1 MNTPS
6 MEVIFLILSGVILM
20 AGILYWFWSHIQLTQ
35 KKVQLLEN
43 AVFELRGMLAN
54 KGPDP
59 PAPVAVI
66 SGGSSPPVTV
76 YKDLNEDEEDDWVAT
91 SDSWA
96 PATADQISH
105 VSTPLDAL
113 YGDSGSGSGDLM
125 PGGRIDAPLPVAEE
139 EISLEQKLAER
150 SQQESQFRD
159 LFVPAASPPKTEVSA
174 QQPQPQPQQ
183 SQPSTA
189 SLESMPVKELRR
201 LAEER
206 GIVGAAEMRKKDIL
220 ASLRS
225 QIPSAERTVDIAEL
239 VKVEEE
245 AVAQP
250 ADNSDDIKEIP
261 ILE

>member
-1 MNTPS
+1 M
-6 MEVIFLILSGVILM
+6 ILSGVILM

-59 PAPVAVI
+59 PAAVI
-66 SGGSSPPVTV
+66 SGGGSGAPATV
-76 YKDLNEDEEDDWVAT
+76 YKDLKDDEEEDDWAAT
-91 SDSWA
+91 PNTWA
-96 PATADQISH
+96 PATADQIAH
-105 VSTPLDAL
+105 VSTPLEN
-113 YGDSGSGSGDLM
+113 GDSGTDLM
-125 PGGRIDAPLPVAEE
+125 PGGRIDTPVPVAEE

-159 LFVPAASPPKTEVSA
+159 LFVPAASPPKTETVVTS
-174 QQPQPQPQQ
+174 QPQEQQ
-183 SQPSTA
+183 QVAAA

-206 GIVGAAEMRKKDIL
+206 GIAGAAEMRKKDL
-220 ASLRS
+220 LTSLRN
-225 QIPSAERTVDIAEL
+225 QIPSVDRTVDIAEL
-239 VKVEEE
+239 VNPKVEEE
-245 AVAQP
+245 EAQP
-250 ADNSDDIKEIP
+250 ADADIKEIP

>member
-54 KGPDP
+54 KGPE
-59 PAPVAVI
+59 
-66 SGGSSPPVTV
+66 PPVPTSTSTSTTV
-76 YKDLNEDEEDDWVAT
+76 YKDLKDDEEEED
-91 SDSWA
+91 WA
-96 PATADQISH
+96 PATADQIAH

-113 YGDSGSGSGDLM
+113 DSAENTGTADLV
-125 PGGRIDAPLPVAEE
+125 PGGHISPPPAVVEE

-150 SQQESQFRD
+150 SQQESQFRE
-159 LFVPAASPPKTEVSA
+159 LFVASVPPKTEVVPS
-174 QQPQPQPQQ
+174 PQPQEQ
-183 SQPSTA
+183 QPSAA

-206 GIVGAAEMRKKDIL
+206 GIAGAAEMRKKDIL
-220 ASLRS
+220 TALRS
-225 QIPSAERTVDIAEL
+225 QIPTNERTVDIADL
-239 VKVEEE
+239 VNPKVEEAATVVE
-245 AVAQP
+245 
-250 ADNSDDIKEIP
+250 SDIKEIP